1 MKTITLKVTKN
12 KNLPFEE
19 IIIIT
24 GKNKK
29 EVNSMYVEK
38 WGWMYKKETTTYE
51 YFKNS

>member
-12 KNLPFEE
+12 KNSPFEE
-19 IIIIT
+19 IITII

-29 EVNSMYVEK
+29 EVNTLYVQK
-38 WGWMYKKETTTYE
+38 YGWMYKQETTTYE